1 MPRRSRAKNRIDT
14 RAVGLD
20 TGLALS
26 RWLTGTEHLHYG
38 LWTGLEPVA
47 ANVGAAQE
55 AYSARLFAHL
65 PDRPGLRIL
74 DIGGGAGETA
84 KALIGMGH
92 EVEIVVPSA
101 FLASRCRANAPGA
114 VVHECR
120 FEALQSAGQSA
131 GQSMGN
137 FDLCL
142 FSESFQYIPLAVA
155 LDKAASLLVPDGEI
169 LIGDCFRADTMPKS
183 AKRIPGGGHRVGA
196 FRTAVAARP
205 LRIIAEE
212 DVTDAVA
219 PSITVEQGLF
229 NVLGVGLTSLDR
241 ELTQK
246 RPLSRRILVRLAGAI
261 LGRDR
266 RDRLVE
272 RLTCTAR
279 SAEVFRANNRY
290 LLLRLGKT
298 SQAGSNPPSA

>member
-1 MPRRSRAKNRIDT
+1 MPKPGRARTRIDT

-20 TGLALS
+20 TALALS

-47 ANVGAAQE
+47 ANVGAAQD
-55 AYSARLFAHL
+55 AYSARLFALL
-65 PDRPGLRIL
+65 PNRSGLRIL

-92 EVEIVVPSA
+92 RVEIVVPSP
-101 FLASRCRANAPGA
+101 FLASRCRANAPDA

-120 FEALQSAGQSA
+120 FEALPSAG
-131 GQSMGN
+131 G

-155 LDKAASLLVPDGEI
+155 LDKAASLLLPDGEI
-169 LIGDCFRADTMPKS
+169 LIGDCFRADTMPK
-183 AKRIPGGGHRVGA
+183 RTRRVPGGGHRVGA
-196 FRTAVAARP
+196 FRAAVAARP

-246 RPLSRRILVRLAGAI
+246 RPLSRRFLVRLAGAI
-261 LGRDR
+261 LGRGR

-279 SAEVFRANNRY
+279 SADVFRANNRY

-298 SQAGSNPPSA
+298 SQAASNAPSA